1 MKMNTLQKN
10 MLQTATMLTLFAVL
24 GGGLVTFSFQ
34 MTREH
39 IQANERLS
47 LLRNLNEVMSH
58 DRYDNDLFSDV
69 REMTHE
75 TLLGT
80 AEPVT
85 IYRARK
91 QGQPVGAIFTSVGP
105 DGYNGSIRLLIGV
118 HYDGTLA
125 GVRVVSHQETPG
137 LGDIIDLRKSK
148 WILGFQGRSLN
159 DPNETGWKV
168 RKDGGV
174 FDHLTGA
181 TVTPRAVVKAV
192 KNTLIFYRDHRKEV
206 FSH

>member
-1 MKMNTLQKN
+1 MKINTLSKN
-10 MLQTATMLTLFAVL
+10 MLKTATMLTLFAVL
-24 GGGLVTFSFQ
+24 GGGLVTVSFQ
-34 MTREH
+34 MTREQ

-75 TLLGT
+75 ALLGT
-80 AEPVT
+80 AEPVI

-91 QGQPVGAIFTSVGP
+91 QGQPVGAIFTSVAS
-105 DGYNGSIRLLIGV
+105 DGYSGSIHLLIGV
-118 HYDGTLA
+118 HSDGTLA

-159 DPNETGWKV
+159 NPNESSWKV
-168 RKDGGV
+168 RRDGGV

-192 KNTLIFYRDHRKEV
+192 KNTLVFYQNHREEV
-206 FSH
+206 FFH